1 MLKFDDINICKK
13 LLIREQKIINNCPS
27 DKLISLK
34 SSEVRSEVTNIILA
48 RDNVLCQKS
57 IYLQKNE
64 ISIFKHNVKV
74 FRNSPL
80 ILVVVGLNNLA
91 AT

>member
-1 MLKFDDINICKK
+1 MYVRQVNFFEV
-13 LLIREQKIINNCPS
+13 IRLNVEILCAF
-27 DKLISLK
+27 
-34 SSEVRSEVTNIILA
+34 EVRSEVTNIILT

>member
-1 MLKFDDINICKK
+1 MSVRQVNFFEV
-13 LLIREQKIINNCPS
+13 IRLNVEILCAF
-27 DKLISLK
+27 
-34 SSEVRSEVTNIILA
+34 EVRSEVTNIILT
-48 RDNVLCQKS
+48 RDNVLRQKS

-80 ILVVVGLNNLA
+80 ILVVVGLNDLA

>member
-1 MLKFDDINICKK
+1 MSVRQVNFFEV
-13 LLIREQKIINNCPS
+13 IRLNVEILCAF
-27 DKLISLK
+27 
-34 SSEVRSEVTNIILA
+34 EVRSEVTNILLT

>member
-1 MLKFDDINICKK
+1 MSVRQVNFFEV
-13 LLIREQKIINNCPS
+13 IRLNVEILCAF
-27 DKLISLK
+27 
-34 SSEVRSEVTNIILA
+34 EVRSEVTNIILT

-80 ILVVVGLNNLA
+80 ILLVVGLNNLA

>member
-1 MLKFDDINICKK
+1 MYVRQVNFFEV
-13 LLIREQKIINNCPS
+13 IRLNVEILCAF
-27 DKLISLK
+27 
-34 SSEVRSEVTNIILA
+34 EVRSEVTNIILT

-80 ILVVVGLNNLA
+80 ILLVVGLNNLA

>member
-1 MLKFDDINICKK
+1 MSVRQVNFFEV
-13 LLIREQKIINNCPS
+13 IRLNVEILCAF
-27 DKLISLK
+27 
-34 SSEVRSEVTNIILA
+34 EVRSEVTNIILT

-74 FRNSPL
+74 FHNSPL

>member
-1 MLKFDDINICKK
+1 MSVRQVNFFEV
-13 LLIREQKIINNCPS
+13 IRLNVEILCAF
-27 DKLISLK
+27 
-34 SSEVRSEVTNIILA
+34 EVRSEVTNIILT

>member
-1 MLKFDDINICKK
+1 MSVRQVNFFEV
-13 LLIREQKIINNCPS
+13 IRLNVEILCAF
-27 DKLISLK
+27 
-34 SSEVRSEVTNIILA
+34 EVRSEVTNIILT
-48 RDNVLCQKS
+48 RDNVLRQKS